1 MGDVEMIWQIVKK
14 QLLIIWRN
22 PQQLLLLIGLPL
34 ILIAI
39 LGTALGSIMD
49 GQSPEIRVK
58 IAMIEHVDEEQQ
70 IAQFIKDL
78 GKTGIPEEQ
87 IGIIKNAVS
96 EITPITILRDN
107 IFGNE
112 DLKDMI
118 EITNVHESEKEKIL
132 KDDSYAAV
140 IEVPESFTYEMLEAM
155 VLNHESQPQL
165 LVYQNEGSQIGSGV
179 VDSILTQYQEQFTLQ
194 TYLDQNGI
202 DSNSISMDQDML
214 SGEMTSINQKESVS
228 TKSYYG
234 VGMAVM
240 NVLFIAS
247 AISGVA
253 FLEKKSH
260 VFDRVILANVSRWVY
275 FMGVFISGAIL
286 ALLQL
291 LIIFGFS
298 WLLFGVSWPKVST
311 FLVVTVA
318 MAISVGGISVLLTAI
333 SYRLNSEMI
342 SNFFSSILVTLM
354 SFLGGSFFPIG
365 DISKLIQMLGN
376 FTPNG
381 AGMSAYLSILRG
393 DGLSEISG
401 YVLFLILFAVV
412 SIVIAA
418 LSFPKR
424 GATA

>member
-1 MGDVEMIWQIVKK
+1 MIWQIVKK

-22 PQQLLLLIGLPL
+22 PQQLLLLIGLPI

-49 GQSPEIRVK
+49 GQSPEIGVK
-58 IAMIEHVDEEQQ
+58 VGMIEHADEKQQ
-70 IAQFIKDL
+70 VEQFIKDL
-78 GKTGIPEEQ
+78 DKTGIPEDQ
-87 IGIIKNAVS
+87 IRIIENVIL
-96 EITPITILRDN
+96 EMTPITILRDN
-107 IFGNE
+107 IFGHE
-112 DLKDMI
+112 ELKDMI
-118 EITNVHESEKEKIL
+118 EIIDIPESEKEKIL
-132 KDDSYAAV
+132 KDDSYTAV
-140 IEVPESFTYEMLEAM
+140 IEVPENFTYEMLEAM
-155 VLNHESQPQL
+155 VLNKGTKPQL
-165 LVYQNEGSQIGSGV
+165 LVYQNEGSQIGSSV
-179 VDSILTQYQEQFTLQ
+179 VDSMLTKYQEQFTLQ
-194 TYLDQNGI
+194 TYLGQIGI
-202 DSNSISMDQDML
+202 DSNSISNDENRVL
-214 SGEMTSINQKESVS
+214 EETIAINQKEPVS

-275 FMGVFISGAIL
+275 FFGIFISGTIL

-298 WLLFGVSWPKVST
+298 WLVFGISWPEISS
-311 FLVVTVA
+311 FIVVTVA

-333 SYRLNSEMI
+333 SYRLNSETI
-342 SNFFSSILVTLM
+342 SNFFASVLVTLM

-365 DISKLIQMLGN
+365 DVSKIIQFLGDL
-376 FTPNG
+376 TPNG

-393 DGLSEISG
+393 DGFSDISEH
-401 YVLFLILFAVV
+401 VLFLIVFAVV

-424 GATA
+424 GATV

>member
-1 MGDVEMIWQIVKK
+1 MIWQIVKK
-14 QLLIIWRN
+14 QLLILWRN
-22 PQQLLLLIGLPL
+22 PQQLLLLIGLPI

-49 GQSPEIRVK
+49 GQSPEIQVK
-58 IAMIEHVDEEQQ
+58 IAMIEHADEKQQ
-70 IAQFIKDL
+70 VEQFIKDL
-78 GKTGIPEEQ
+78 DKTEIPEEQ
-87 IGIIKNAVS
+87 IEIIKNVVS
-96 EITPITILRDN
+96 EMTPITILRDSV
-107 IFGNE
+107 FGNE
-112 DLKDMI
+112 ELKDMI
-118 EITNVHESEKEKIL
+118 EIIDVHESEKEKIL
-132 KDDSYAAV
+132 KDDSYTAV
-140 IEVPESFTYEMLEAM
+140 IEVPENFTYEMLEAM
-155 VLNHESQPQL
+155 VLNKGTQPQL
-165 LVYQNEGSQIGSGV
+165 LVYQNEGSQIGSSV

-194 TYLDQNGI
+194 TYLGQIGI
-202 DSNSISMDQDML
+202 DSNSISMDEDMVP
-214 SGEMTSINQKESVS
+214 GETTTINQKEPVS

-275 FMGVFISGAIL
+275 FLGVFISGAIL

-298 WLLFGVSWPKVST
+298 WLVFGVSWPKVTS
-311 FLVVTVA
+311 FMVVTVA

-333 SYRLNSEMI
+333 SYRLNSETI
-342 SNFFSSILVTLM
+342 SNFFSSVLVTLM

-376 FTPNG
+376 LTPNG
-381 AGMSAYLSILRG
+381 AGMSAYLSLLRG
-393 DGLSEISG
+393 DGFSEISG
-401 YVLFLILFAVV
+401 HVLFLILFAVV